1 MSSYRALFL
10 RATLLGT
17 CLVLSASALRAEPS
31 QHWAYQPV
39 VRPALPTTKDA
50 TWARNP
56 IDAFILARLE
66 QLAMR
71 PSPEAP
77 RHAWLR
83 RVTFD
88 LTGLPPTPDELAAF
102 ERDHSPDAYQRV
114 VDRLLNSPRYGERM
128 ATHWL
133 DLARYADT
141 HGYYVDSHRDM
152 WRYRDEVIDAFNRHQ
167 PFDQFTIEQL
177 AGDLLPDATLSQK
190 VASGFNRNHMINF
203 EQGAIPEEYLNE
215 YVVDRVVTTA
225 TVWMGQTMQCAQ
237 CHDHKHDPFTTRDFY
252 SLYAFFNNVPD
263 EGLDGRRGNA
273 VPVLKSP
280 TRAQQQELAQLARA
294 EAQIVAALD
303 QRSRAAAS
311 DQMAWE
317 TRLRAGDAKLP
328 EPPRDVSTHFPLDEE
343 DGETTKMLAA
353 KEGSAKIEG
362 SAVWVPGKFQGAL
375 LFDGDTTI
383 NAGDIAGF
391 QATDAFSLAAWIFAT
406 TKDSMTL
413 VSRQQQDETERGYA
427 WSLTDGKLQLT
438 LRHQSPEDVLE
449 VRTTATLPTSRWR
462 HVAATY
468 DGTGEAS
475 GIRLYI
481 NGEPQEVEVVRDR
494 LAGSTI
500 ASEQSLVIGQSFR
513 GMLDDLRIYA
523 RVLSSSELSLLAD
536 SNPVLEL
543 VAIPAVK
550 RLPAQAAQLR
560 QFFLEHHDDQYQR
573 LLQQRAALVQ
583 TRRAIEQAS
592 PTSMVM
598 GEQTPAREAFVLDRG
613 SYELPG
619 ERVTPGTPAVLPPLP
634 ADAPRNR
641 LALARW
647 LVDGRHPLTSRV
659 TVNRLWQLHFGQGL
673 VLTSEDFGTNG
684 APPTHPELLDWLADE
699 FVRSGWN
706 VQHLQRLIVT
716 SAAYRQA
723 AVQSAELA
731 IQDPDNRWLARF
743 PRERLPAEMLRDQ
756 ALAASGLLVET
767 MYGPG
772 VFPYHP
778 PGLWEEIGYAGTEFS
793 AQSYTQSH
801 GADLYR
807 RSVYSFWKRTSPPPN
822 MVIFDA
828 PDRETCTTQRSIT
841 NTPLQALVLWNDPI
855 YVESA
860 RALASQIIYLPGLS
874 DEERIQA
881 LFSRILSHRADAR
894 ELTILS
900 RLLAGHRKRYGED
913 PAAAKQ
919 LLSVGESVPAASFS
933 PGELAAWTL
942 LAHTVLNCDESLHR
956 N

>member
-31 QHWAYQPV
+31 RHWAYQPV
-39 VRPALPTTKDA
+39 VRPAVPATQDA
-50 TWARNP
+50 AWTSNP
-56 IDAFILARLE
+56 IDAFILSRLE
-66 QLAMR
+66 QLEMR

-88 LTGLPPTPDELAAF
+88 LTGLPPTPDALAAF
-102 ERDHSPDAYQRV
+102 ERDRSPDAYQRV

-215 YVVDRVVTTA
+215 YAVDRVVTTS

-237 CHDHKHDPFTTRDFY
+237 CHDHKHDPFTSQDFY

-273 VPVLKSP
+273 VPVLKTP
-280 TRAQQQELAQLARA
+280 TRTQQQELTQLARA
-294 EAQIVAALD
+294 EAQLVAALD

-311 DQMAWE
+311 DQAAWE
-317 TRLRAGDAKLP
+317 AQLRAGDAKLP
-328 EPPRDVSTHFPLDEE
+328 EPPRDASVHFPLDEE
-343 DGETTKMLAA
+343 DGETA
-353 KEGSAKIEG
+353 KNLSAKDGSAKIEG

-391 QATDAFSLAAWIFAT
+391 QATDSFSLSGWIFPT
-406 TKDSMTL
+406 TKGSMAL
-413 VSRQQQDETERGYA
+413 VARQQRDETERGYA
-427 WSLTDGKLQLT
+427 WSLADGKLQLS

-449 VRTTATLPTSRWR
+449 VRTMAALPTSRWR

-468 DGTGEAS
+468 DGSGEAN

-494 LAGSTI
+494 LAGGTI
-500 ASEQSLVIGQSFR
+500 ANEQALVIGQSFR

-523 RVLSSSELSLLAD
+523 RVLNSSEISLLAD

-550 RLPAQAAQLR
+550 RLPAQTAQLR
-560 QFFLEHHDDQYQR
+560 QFFLEHHDGQYQR

-583 TRRAIEQAS
+583 ARRAIERAS

-598 GEQTPAREAFVLDRG
+598 AERSPAREAFVLDRG
-613 SYELPG
+613 SYEQPI
-619 ERVTPGTPAVLPPLP
+619 ERATPGTPRVLPPLP
-634 ADAPRNR
+634 ADAPRDR
-641 LALARW
+641 LTLARW
-647 LVDGRHPLTSRV
+647 LVDGRHPLTARV
-659 TVNRLWQLHFGQGL
+659 TVNRLWQLHFGHGL
-673 VLTSEDFGTNG
+673 VRTSEDFGTNG

-716 SAAYRQA
+716 SATYRQA
-723 AVQSAELA
+723 AVQNAVLAE
-731 IQDPDNRWLARF
+731 QDPDNRWLARF

-756 ALAASGLLVET
+756 ALAASGLLVDT

-822 MVIFDA
+822 MVVFDA
-828 PDRETCTTQRSIT
+828 PDRETCTTQRGIT
-841 NTPLQALVLWNDPI
+841 NTPLQALVLWNDRV
-855 YVESA
+855 YVEAA
-860 RALASQIIYLPGLS
+860 RTLASQIIHLPDLS
-874 DEERIQA
+874 EEERIQA
-881 LFSRILSHRADAR
+881 LCGRILSRRADAR

-900 RLLAGHRKRYGED
+900 HLLERYRKRYGED
-913 PAAAKQ
+913 PAAAKR
-919 LLSVGESVPAASFS
+919 LLSVGESVAPADFPPS
-933 PGELAAWTL
+933 ELAAWAM